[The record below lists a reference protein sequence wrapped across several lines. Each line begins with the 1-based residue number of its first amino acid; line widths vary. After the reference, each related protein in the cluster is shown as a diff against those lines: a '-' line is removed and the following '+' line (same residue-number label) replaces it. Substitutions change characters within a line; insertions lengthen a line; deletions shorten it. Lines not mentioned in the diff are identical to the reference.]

1 MFLKSV
7 LACDKKP
14 VSTLAVAWRH
24 HLFVPGGQPLPAVRV
39 PASGP
44 PTACTWL
51 SQHLSLQAQ
60 SHFRIPKSIPT
71 AALSLPTTSLTQ
83 SWGFNTKSPSQTW
96 PCDPVIRTKY
106 SVTPKSP
113 SWPCRPRGGPANL
126 GVTFLSLPFAAH
138 TLATT
143 WSRWPGPTI
152 YPAQAPSWFLW
163 GFGDFCFF
171 FFFFYHRL
179 SKNLVTK
186 KYIYR
191 YSFKYIGG
199 SSLCTLWSQS
209 QVKNPWCGRSS
220 VSHPI
225 WWPHLSAILGQ
236 RLAFVRPI
244 SSIHS
249 PLPICFTL
257 WSPAFSRIMTEMP
270 TDTVPGP
277 HSNTAQAS
285 PLQLVT
291 GINLSLS
298 QLLLPL
304 LYTPGAW

>member
-171 FFFFYHRL
+171 FFFFI
-179 SKNLVTK
+179 T
-186 KYIYR
+186 
-191 YSFKYIGG
+191 G
-199 SSLCTLWSQS
+199 SL
-209 QVKNPWCGRSS
+209 K
-220 VSHPI
+220 I
-225 WWPHLSAILGQ
+225 WWPKN
-236 RLAFVRPI
+236 I
-244 SSIHS
+244 S
-249 PLPICFTL
+249 
-257 WSPAFSRIMTEMP
+257 
-270 TDTVPGP
+270 TDTALNILVEAAFALYEANLRLRILDVGEVQCPIQSDGLTYQPSLDSVWPLFGLLAVFIPLCLSVLHSEVQPFPELWLRCPQTLCLALTATLPKPVPY
-277 HSNTAQAS
+277 NW
-285 PLQLVT
+285 
-291 GINLSLS
+291 SL
-298 QLLLPL
+298 
-304 LYTPGAW
+304 G